1 MKLVL
6 ALQQDTDTERHDSLG
21 SNFSIEVEMDID
33 CYTTE
38 IAPKKKSWC
47 EASL

>member
-21 SNFSIEVEMDID
+21 SNFSIEVEMDTD
-33 CYTTE
+33 CYT
-38 IAPKKKSWC
+38 APKKKSWC